1 MQKGVNCGTVHNF
14 EKPGTNQIYS
24 DGGIKQT
31 VENPYNK
38 ELCNHSN

>member
-1 MQKGVNCGTVHNF
+1 MHKGVNCGFVYNF
-14 EKPGTNQIYS
+14 EKPGTNQISS

-38 ELCNHSN
+38 ELHKYYN